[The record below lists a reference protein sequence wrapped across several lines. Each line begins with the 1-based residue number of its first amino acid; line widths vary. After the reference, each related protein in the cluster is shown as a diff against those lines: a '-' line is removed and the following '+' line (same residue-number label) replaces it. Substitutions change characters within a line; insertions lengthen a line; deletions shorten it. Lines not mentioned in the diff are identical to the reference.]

1 MYHKF
6 SCTINLNNFIGYV
19 SDVKNGK
26 KSQTI
31 CWNILLKPSFN
42 TGKLEDFQRK
52 MMFHT
57 TWFFSIS
64 FLSIAKQILI
74 FQKCFILFKS
84 PLNDH
89 LKVCWNNDQKY
100 TSIIMF
106 DTYLFARNLKAIGLY
121 NIVSSRWY
129 REGKMALLTST
140 GDGMSTRTVLVTLSL
155 SFGSVSRPLEYMICW
170 TVLFDCA
177 ILSFLM
183 WF

>member
-26 KSQTI
+26 K
-31 CWNILLKPSFN
+31 KV
-42 TGKLEDFQRK
+42 KLNAETFAETFIQYWEIRR
-52 MMFHT
+52 FHK

-64 FLSIAKQILI
+64 FLSIAKHTLI
-74 FQKCFILFKS
+74 FQKWFILFKS

-106 DTYLFARNLKAIGLY
+106 DTYVFARNLKAIGLY

-140 GDGMSTRTVLVTLSL
+140 GDGMSTRTVLVTFTL

>member
-1 MYHKF
+1 MIYHKF

-19 SDVKNGK
+19 SDVRNGK
-26 KSQTI
+26 KKSNST
-31 CWNILLKPSFN
+31 LKHFAE
-42 TGKLEDFQRK
+42 TFIQYWEIRR
-52 MMFHT
+52 FHT

-106 DTYLFARNLKAIGLY
+106 DTYVFARNLKAIGLY

-140 GDGMSTRTVLVTLSL
+140 GDGMSTRTVLVTFTL

-170 TVLFDCA
+170 TVLFDCT